1 VIEMIC
7 ELRLVADGARFKLL
21 RTGEWFKLVRRD
33 FNKNRMRI
41 IVKSDHRTAG
51 TLNYQCL
58 VQVNVKPK
66 IKLKGLK

>member
-1 VIEMIC
+1 MFC

-41 IVKSDHRTAG
+41 IVKSDHRIEG
-51 TLNYQCL
+51 TLNHQCL
-58 VQVNVKPK
+58 VQVDVKPK
-66 IKLKGLK
+66 IKLKGLE

>member
-1 VIEMIC
+1 MIC

-21 RTGEWFKLVRRD
+21 RTGEWFKLVRRNFD
-33 FNKNRMRI
+33 KNRMRI
-41 IVKSDHRTAG
+41 IVKPDHRAEG
-51 TLNYQCL
+51 ILNHQCL

>member
-1 VIEMIC
+1 MIC

-33 FNKNRMRI
+33 FDKNRMRI
-41 IVKSDHRTAG
+41 VVKCDNRTEG

-58 VQVNVKPK
+58 VQVDVKPK